1 MPGYDVAVRNGYGN
15 NIPVFPNNFS
25 VQEIAQKIIDDKGY
39 YDKLVNGVPQVAI
52 RERGDDI
59 GGFHL
64 IINENTKVFKGVK
77 LGAFYNYNHYSLES
91 DYRQGKNRDLK
102 SIEATCDGIFVPDID
117 KLKSDSDGNYYLER
131 FNLPVEFGKIYLPE
145 FEFFKRNQQEIEQ
158 EVNNI
163 PLRKKQQE
171 EERKRL
177 EVEREKLEEE
187 ERQRVEKIKIE
198 DLLNEQTKNVERLD
212 ELLKD
217 LDKYIQMGQEI
228 SIETLQNIK
237 DKLKFLYSQ
246 KDNLKD
252 KKTINDLKSHFETSY
267 KVAKTNPKFTE
278 IIEDRMIVILK
289 TFYEILGESKDSI
302 NTKISEIKTA
312 GNDKKFAVEFDE
324 KLTILNESITK
335 LQTTFTNEKKLDF
348 VQLETIEKISVDFEK
363 QKKRINQKKLLER
376 SKDSIESIYIEY
388 IKLETKDG
396 SAEKLLTRILK
407 NFYLIFEKS
416 EQQINESFEKIKE
429 KESERKFEIEFT
441 ELLNKIGDSITQ
453 IQNSIEAK
461 NSIDFTRLQ
470 IIENSLSTLKSKK
483 KEIKNLK
490 MVEDNKSKFE
500 SIFDD
505 CRKQNLLSQ
514 NSEKL
519 MLEIL
524 NKFYDILDFSDEQ
537 KKKIQEVR
545 QKADEIRE
553 FENKVSEQ
561 NEAIKSISEKIREL
575 EVIVENNEPVK
586 IELLQTME
594 DSITQLAKQKDII
607 HDKTEIENMKVH
619 FDAIFKD
626 CKKRKDF
633 LNSASLRMQE
643 IEKGFNEIIGK
654 KKNFLSVIFRK

>member
-1 MPGYDVAVRNGYGN
+1 MEGALSLRGYRENQNEEYSIHEIAEKIVNDSQYKTNLKNGFPQVVGKTKECWYLHEIHRNGIVREGDIIATKTASASGKKIDIKSKYTG
-15 NIPVFPNNFS
+15 IFQKKDFPTEWLDEGSITFGTIYLLEYPFYKKNQLQIEKEVELIQNGTIEAI
-25 VQEIAQKIIDDKGY
+25 EINEQANKDKEQREKDKLLKDQKDSIDD
-39 YDKLVNGVPQVAI
+39 I
-52 RERGDDI
+52 DD
-59 GGFHL
+59 
-64 IINENTKVFKGVK
+64 
-77 LGAFYNYNHYSLES
+77 
-91 DYRQGKNRDLK
+91 
-102 SIEATCDGIFVPDID
+102 
-117 KLKSDSDGNYYLER
+117 
-131 FNLPVEFGKIYLPE
+131 
-145 FEFFKRNQQEIEQ
+145 
-158 EVNNI
+158 
-163 PLRKKQQE
+163 
-171 EERKRL
+171 
-177 EVEREKLEEE
+177 
-187 ERQRVEKIKIE
+187 
-198 DLLNEQTKNVERLD
+198 
-212 ELLKD
+212 LLKD
-217 LDKYIQMGQEI
+217 LDKYILDNKLPV
-228 SIETLQNIK
+228 IETLQEINN
-237 DKLKFLYSQ
+237 DLKVLYAQ
-246 KDNLKD
+246 KDNLNDIKSIKD
-252 KKTINDLKSHFETSY
+252 FKSHFENAY
-267 KVAKTNPKFTE
+267 KEAKKNPELTD
-278 IIEDRMIVILK
+278 IIEQRMLDILR

-324 KLTILNESITK
+324 KLNTLNESITK
-335 LQTTFTNEKKLDF
+335 LQLSFTNEKKLDF

-376 SKDSIESIYIEY
+376 SKDSIESIFVEY

-396 SAEKLLTRILK
+396 SAEKLLKRILK

-453 IQNSIEAK
+453 ILNSIETK
-461 NSIDFTRLQ
+461 SSIDFTHFQ

-490 MVEDNKSKFE
+490 MIEDNKSKFE

-514 NSEKL
+514 NSEKS

-537 KKKIQEVR
+537 KRKIQEAR

-594 DSITQLAKQKDII
+594 DSITQLAKRKDII
-607 HDKTEIENMKVH
+607 HDKAEIENLKVH

-626 CKKRKDF
+626 CKKKKNF
-633 LNSASLRMQE
+633 SNSASLRMQE

-654 KKNFLSVIFRK
+654 KKNFLSVIFGK

>member
-1 MPGYDVAVRNGYGN
+1 MRNEVLVRNGGEIQN
-15 NIPVFPNNFS
+15 NRRENYS
-25 VQEIAQKIIDDKGY
+25 VQEIAEKIIEDHNYLVQLKEGVSQIVEYNSKYWSFHIDYSRRVKVYKG
-39 YDKLVNGVPQVAI
+39 Q
-52 RERGDDI
+52 
-59 GGFHL
+59 
-64 IINENTKVFKGVK
+64 K
-77 LGAFYNYNHYSLES
+77 LGAYRKDNNYDSLDVCATYDGYFEPDLTHFHWKALNLTDFRGSHNLFIGKIFFPEYDFFRDNELKIDNAVKKIKES
-91 DYRQGKNRDLK
+91 KQLALEIEEQSKRDEEQRKNEKLLTDQRK
-102 SIEATCDGIFVPDID
+102 SIE
-117 KLKSDSDGNYYLER
+117 
-131 FNLPVEFGKIYLPE
+131 NLD
-145 FEFFKRNQQEIEQ
+145 N
-158 EVNNI
+158 
-163 PLRKKQQE
+163 
-171 EERKRL
+171 
-177 EVEREKLEEE
+177 
-187 ERQRVEKIKIE
+187 
-198 DLLNEQTKNVERLD
+198 
-212 ELLKD
+212 LLKD
-217 LDKYIQMGQEI
+217 LDKYIEKKELPEI
-228 SIETLQNIK
+228 QTLKVINDQ
-237 DKLKFLYSQ
+237 LKILYAQ
-246 KDNLKD
+246 KDNLNDVKSIKD
-252 KKTINDLKSHFETSY
+252 NKSHFENAY
-267 KVAKTNPKFTE
+267 KEAKKNLELTD
-278 IIEDRMIVILK
+278 IIEQRMLDILK
-289 TFYEILGESKDSI
+289 TFYEVLGESKDSI
-302 NTKISEIKTA
+302 NIKISEIKSA
-312 GNDKKFAVEFDE
+312 GNDKKFAVEFNE
-324 KLTILNESITK
+324 KLNALNESITK
-335 LQTTFTNEKKLDF
+335 LQSSFTNEKKLDF
-348 VQLETIEKISVDFEK
+348 AQLETIEKISVDFEK

-376 SKDSIESIYIEY
+376 SKDSIESIFVEY

-396 SAEKLLTRILK
+396 SAEKLLKRILK

-453 IQNSIEAK
+453 ILNSIETK
-461 NSIDFTRLQ
+461 SSIDFTHFQ

-490 MVEDNKSKFE
+490 MIEDNKSKFE

-514 NSEKL
+514 NSEKS

-537 KKKIQEVR
+537 KKKIQEAR

-594 DSITQLAKQKDII
+594 DSITQLAKRKDII

-626 CKKRKDF
+626 CKKKKNF
-633 LNSASLRMQE
+633 SNSASLRMWE

-654 KKNFLSVIFRK
+654 KKNFLSVIFGK

>member
-1 MPGYDVAVRNGYGN
+1 MRNEVAVRNGGEIQN
-15 NIPVFPNNFS
+15 NCRENYS
-25 VQEIAQKIIDDKGY
+25 VQEIAEKIFNDRHDDDSLFGTYEDDLKNGIEVEVKMHGKFRYCVIKDASKSKFNVEKGTI
-39 YDKLVNGVPQVAI
+39 LGV
-52 RERGDDI
+52 
-59 GGFHL
+59 L
-64 IINENTKVFKGVK
+64 
-77 LGAFYNYNHYSLES
+77 SS
-91 DYRQGKNRDLK
+91 DYDGAYGGYWPKGEKENIIATVSGKFKYEFSVFDRKGDNGGDFVSDL
-102 SIEATCDGIFVPDID
+102 S
-117 KLKSDSDGNYYLER
+117 R
-131 FNLPVEFGKIYLPE
+131 FSEHSVIIGKIFLPE
-145 FEFFKRNQQEIEQ
+145 FEFYQNNKKVIDEIVKNKEKEFEIKEHAKEAELKRNA
-158 EVNNI
+158 
-163 PLRKKQQE
+163 
-171 EERKRL
+171 
-177 EVEREKLEEE
+177 EKFLKD
-187 ERQRVEKIKIE
+187 QMDSIDDI
-198 DLLNEQTKNVERLD
+198 DD
-212 ELLKD
+212 LLKD
-217 LDKYIQMGQEI
+217 LDKYILDNKLPVIEILQEI
-228 SIETLQNIK
+228 NN
-237 DKLKFLYSQ
+237 DLKVLYAQ
-246 KDNLKD
+246 KDNLNDIKSIKD
-252 KKTINDLKSHFETSY
+252 FKSHFENAY
-267 KVAKTNPKFTE
+267 KEAKKNPELTD
-278 IIEDRMIVILK
+278 IIEQRMLDILR

-324 KLTILNESITK
+324 KLNTLNESITK
-335 LQTTFTNEKKLDF
+335 LQSTFTNEKKLDF

-376 SKDSIESIYIEY
+376 SKDSIESIFVEY

-396 SAEKLLTRILK
+396 SAEKLLKRILK

-416 EQQINESFEKIKE
+416 EQQINEGFEKIKE

-453 IQNSIEAK
+453 ILNSIETK
-461 NSIDFTRLQ
+461 SSIDFTHFQ

-490 MVEDNKSKFE
+490 MIEDNKSKFE

-514 NSEKL
+514 NSEKS

-537 KKKIQEVR
+537 KKKIQEAR

-586 IELLQTME
+586 IELFQTME
-594 DSITQLAKQKDII
+594 DSITQLAKRKDII
-607 HDKTEIENMKVH
+607 HDKAEIENLKVH

-626 CKKRKDF
+626 CKRKKNF
-633 LNSASLRMQE
+633 SNSASLRMQE

-654 KKNFLSVIFRK
+654 KKNFLSVIFGK

>member
-1 MPGYDVAVRNGYGN
+1 MRNEVAVRNGRDIKNTQNENYT
-15 NIPVFPNNFS
+15 VE
-25 VQEIAQKIIDDKGY
+25 EIAEKIVEDHNYLVQLSEGVLQVVKDNSKYYKFHIDYSSKVKVYKG
-39 YDKLVNGVPQVAI
+39 Q
-52 RERGDDI
+52 
-59 GGFHL
+59 
-64 IINENTKVFKGVK
+64 K
-77 LGAFYNYNHYSLES
+77 LGAYRDGDYDKIDVKATHDGFFKPDLSHFRYRNIGITYFEDKCDLVIGKIFFPEYDFFRDNERKIDNAVKKLKESKQQALELEEQS
-91 DYRQGKNRDLK
+91 KRDKEQRENEKLLTDQRK
-102 SIEATCDGIFVPDID
+102 SIE
-117 KLKSDSDGNYYLER
+117 
-131 FNLPVEFGKIYLPE
+131 NLD
-145 FEFFKRNQQEIEQ
+145 N
-158 EVNNI
+158 
-163 PLRKKQQE
+163 
-171 EERKRL
+171 
-177 EVEREKLEEE
+177 
-187 ERQRVEKIKIE
+187 
-198 DLLNEQTKNVERLD
+198 
-212 ELLKD
+212 LLKE
-217 LDKYIQMGQEI
+217 LDKYIEKKELPEI
-228 SIETLQNIK
+228 QTLKVINDQ
-237 DKLKFLYSQ
+237 LKILYAQ
-246 KDNLKD
+246 KDNLNDVKSIKD
-252 KKTINDLKSHFETSY
+252 NKSHFENAY
-267 KVAKTNPKFTE
+267 KEAKKNPELTD
-278 IIEDRMIVILK
+278 IIEQRMLDILK
-289 TFYEILGESKDSI
+289 TFYEVLGESKDSI
-302 NTKISEIKTA
+302 NIKISEIKSA
-312 GNDKKFAVEFDE
+312 GNDKKFAVEFNE
-324 KLTILNESITK
+324 KLNALNESITK
-335 LQTTFTNEKKLDF
+335 LQSSFTNEKKLDF
-348 VQLETIEKISVDFEK
+348 AQLETIEKISVDFEK

-376 SKDSIESIYIEY
+376 SKDSIESIFVEY

-396 SAEKLLTRILK
+396 SAEKLLKRILK

-453 IQNSIEAK
+453 ILNSIETK
-461 NSIDFTRLQ
+461 SSIDFTHLQ

-514 NSEKL
+514 NSEKS

-537 KKKIQEVR
+537 KKKIQEAR
-545 QKADEIRE
+545 QKADKIRE

-561 NEAIKSISEKIREL
+561 NEAIKSLSEKIREL

-633 LNSASLRMQE
+633 SNSASLRMQE
-643 IEKGFNEIIGK
+643 IEKSFDDILEK
-654 KKNFLSVIFRK
+654 KKGFWSRIFGK

>member
-1 MPGYDVAVRNGYGN
+1 MRNEVAVRNGRELQN
-15 NIPVFPNNFS
+15 NQCENYSI
-25 VQEIAQKIIDDKGY
+25 QEIAEKIFNARHDDVNLFDTYENDLK
-39 YDKLVNGVPQVAI
+39 NGVELEVKMHGKFRYCVI
-52 RERGDDI
+52 
-59 GGFHL
+59 
-64 IINENTKVFKGVK
+64 ENASKSKFNVEKGTI
-77 LGAFYNYNHYSLES
+77 LGVLSS
-91 DYRQGKNRDLK
+91 DYDGAYGGYWPLGEKENIIATVSGKFKYEFSVFDSKGRNGNDFVSDLSK
-102 SIEATCDGIFVPDID
+102 
-117 KLKSDSDGNYYLER
+117 
-131 FNLPVEFGKIYLPE
+131 FNEHCVVIGKIFLPE
-145 FEFFKRNQQEIEQ
+145 FDFYQ
-158 EVNNI
+158 NN
-163 PLRKKQQE
+163 
-171 EERKRL
+171 
-177 EVEREKLEEE
+177 
-187 ERQRVEKIKIE
+187 KIKIDE
-198 DLLNEQTKNVERLD
+198 LVKNKENEIEIEEQSKRNEEQREKDKLLKDQKD
-212 ELLKD
+212 SIDDIDDLLKD
-217 LDKYIQMGQEI
+217 LDKYILDNKLPV
-228 SIETLQNIK
+228 IETLQEINN
-237 DKLKFLYSQ
+237 DLKVLYEQ
-246 KDNLKD
+246 KDNLNDIKSIKD
-252 KKTINDLKSHFETSY
+252 FKSHFENAY
-267 KVAKTNPKFTE
+267 KEAKKNPELTD
-278 IIEDRMIVILK
+278 IIEQRMLDILR

-324 KLTILNESITK
+324 KLNTLNESITK
-335 LQTTFTNEKKLDF
+335 LQLSFTNEKKLDF

-376 SKDSIESIYIEY
+376 SKDSIESIFVEY

-396 SAEKLLTRILK
+396 SAEKLLKRILK

-453 IQNSIEAK
+453 ILNSIETK
-461 NSIDFTRLQ
+461 SSIDFTHFQ

-490 MVEDNKSKFE
+490 MIEDNKSKFE

-514 NSEKL
+514 NSEKS

-537 KKKIQEVR
+537 KKKIQEAR

-594 DSITQLAKQKDII
+594 DSITQLAKRKDII
-607 HDKTEIENMKVH
+607 HDKAEIENLKVH

-626 CKKRKDF
+626 CKKKKNF
-633 LNSASLRMQE
+633 SNSASLRMQE
-643 IEKGFNEIIGK
+643 IEKSFDDILEK
-654 KKNFLSVIFRK
+654 KKGFWSRIFGK

>member
-1 MPGYDVAVRNGYGN
+1 MEGALSLRDYREIKNEEYS
-15 NIPVFPNNFS
+15 IH
-25 VQEIAQKIIDDKGY
+25 EIAEKIVNDSQYKTNLKNGFPQVVGKTKELWHLDEIHRDGIVREGDIIATKTASESGKKIDIKSKYTGIFQKKDFPTRWLDEGSITFGIIYLLEYPFYKKNQLQIEKEVELIQNGTIEAIEIEEQAKKDEEQREKDRLLKDQKDSIDD
-39 YDKLVNGVPQVAI
+39 I
-52 RERGDDI
+52 DD
-59 GGFHL
+59 
-64 IINENTKVFKGVK
+64 
-77 LGAFYNYNHYSLES
+77 
-91 DYRQGKNRDLK
+91 
-102 SIEATCDGIFVPDID
+102 
-117 KLKSDSDGNYYLER
+117 
-131 FNLPVEFGKIYLPE
+131 
-145 FEFFKRNQQEIEQ
+145 
-158 EVNNI
+158 
-163 PLRKKQQE
+163 
-171 EERKRL
+171 
-177 EVEREKLEEE
+177 
-187 ERQRVEKIKIE
+187 
-198 DLLNEQTKNVERLD
+198 
-212 ELLKD
+212 LLKD
-217 LDKYIQMGQEI
+217 LDKYILDKKLPV
-228 SIETLQNIK
+228 IETLQEINN
-237 DKLKFLYSQ
+237 DLKVLYAQ
-246 KDNLKD
+246 KDNLNDIKSIKD
-252 KKTINDLKSHFETSY
+252 FKSHFENAY
-267 KVAKTNPKFTE
+267 KEAKKNPELTD
-278 IIEDRMIVILK
+278 IIEQRMLDILR

-324 KLTILNESITK
+324 KLNTLNESITK
-335 LQTTFTNEKKLDF
+335 LQSTFTNEKKLDF
-348 VQLETIEKISVDFEK
+348 VQLEIIEKISVDFEK

-416 EQQINESFEKIKE
+416 EQQINEGFEKIKE

-453 IQNSIEAK
+453 ILNSIETK
-461 NSIDFTRLQ
+461 SSIDFTHFQ
-470 IIENSLSTLKSKK
+470 IIENSLSILKSKK

-514 NSEKL
+514 NSEKS

-537 KKKIQEVR
+537 KKKIQEAR

-594 DSITQLAKQKDII
+594 DSITQLAKRKDII
-607 HDKTEIENMKVH
+607 HDKAEIENLKVH

-626 CKKRKDF
+626 CKKKKDF
-633 LNSASLRMQE
+633 
-643 IEKGFNEIIGK
+643 
-654 KKNFLSVIFRK
+654 